1 MTVLPLRAEVAK
13 PGGGALLSAAL
24 LVLGSFDKGEHA
36 DPDGRENLLAN
47 VARLRRAVAAELE
60 GRPRR

>member
-1 MTVLPLRAEVAK
+1 MSITPLRAEVA
-13 PGGGALLSAAL
+13 PAASPLLSAAL
-24 LVLGSFDKGEHA
+24 LVLGSFDNGEHA
-36 DPDGRENLLAN
+36 TEDGRETLLAN